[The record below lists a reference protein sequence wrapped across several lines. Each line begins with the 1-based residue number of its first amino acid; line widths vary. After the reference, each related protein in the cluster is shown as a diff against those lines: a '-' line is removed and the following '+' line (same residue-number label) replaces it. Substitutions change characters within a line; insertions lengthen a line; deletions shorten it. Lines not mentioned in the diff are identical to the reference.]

1 MANRTL
7 AVGDIHGDL
16 AHLEALLSQ
25 LPALDEEDT
34 IVFLGDYVDRGPDSA
49 GVVELVRHGL
59 EARTPA
65 RIVALRGS
73 HEDAWLKVRAKGWP
87 EFVMPVG
94 NGCLATLR
102 SFRNGP
108 PPVDDEMPTKEE
120 FLAMLRGDVFP
131 ADVAEWM
138 ASLPAWYE
146 DEHAI
151 YVHAGLPKVG
161 DRFAHP
167 SELDDPKPL
176 IWQRTR
182 EFFSGYEGKRVVFGH
197 TIADALP
204 QELSVYT
211 PEDDSDL
218 FSCKNVIG
226 IDTRCGHGGFLTA
239 IELPRLVVYES
250 RAALGR

>member
-1 MANRTL
+1 MAKRTF
-7 AVGDIHGDL
+7 AIGDIHGDI
-16 AHLEALLSQ
+16 AHLEALLSR
-25 LPALDEEDT
+25 LPALDADDT

-49 GVVELVRHGL
+49 EVVALVRDGMT
-59 EARTPA
+59 ARTPA
-65 RIVALRGS
+65 KIVALKGS
-73 HEDAWLKVRAKGWP
+73 HEDAWLKVRERGWP

-102 SFRNGP
+102 SFTGGP
-108 PPVDDEMPTKEE
+108 PPVDEEMPTKEE
-120 FLAMLRGDVFP
+120 FLSMLGGRFLPDDV
-131 ADVAEWM
+131 VAWM

-176 IWQRTR
+176 IWQRTK
-182 EFFSGYEGKRVVFGH
+182 EFFTGYDGKRVVFGH

-218 FSCKNVIG
+218 FSCKNAIG

-239 IELPRLVVYES
+239 IELPKLVVYES
-250 RAALGR
+250 RRTIGA

>member
-7 AVGDIHGDL
+7 AIGDIHGDL
-16 AHLEALLSQ
+16 VHLEALFSL
-25 LPALDEEDT
+25 LPALDEKDT

-59 EARTPA
+59 PARTPA

-102 SFRNGP
+102 SFSKGAP
-108 PPVDDEMPTKEE
+108 PIGEEMPTKEE

-131 ADVAEWM
+131 DDVAEWM

-151 YVHAGLPKVG
+151 DVHAGLPKVG

-176 IWQRTR
+176 IWQRTESFFR
-182 EFFSGYEGKRVVFGH
+182 EYEGKRVVFGH
-197 TIADALP
+197 TIVDALP
-204 QELSVYT
+204 SALSIYT
-211 PEDDSDL
+211 PEDGSDL
-218 FSCKNVIG
+218 FLRGSVVG
-226 IDTRCGHGGFLTA
+226 IDTRCGHGGYLTA

-250 RAALGR
+250 RRVF